1 MQEVRDKGEW
11 DSTRVQLTGIG
22 EATIIF
28 KWTGRE
34 WEPVLMSAQSAA
46 LLSKG
51 INELGLYTLVPLRAP
66 RETRFSTQPGSRIG
80 RYGGTI
86 VARGGRHTAGRE
98 AVERLARQGKR
109 YLREMRSNE
118 HGWVVVDGEGGPLP
132 LMHLANDARGAE
144 GQANV
149 RFTEQGVGV
158 AMRNVPG
165 ADLMAAKG
173 VGDIAPSELLT
184 SYGTAFWRVHQTLG
198 QVDNPVLVEA
208 HVA

>member
-66 RETRFSTQPGSRIG
+66 RETRISTQPGSRIG
-80 RYGGTI
+80 RYGGTGNNL
-86 VARGGRHTAGRE
+86 AWASSP
-98 AVERLARQGKR
+98 VEHPVC
-109 YLREMRSNE
+109 S
-118 HGWVVVDGEGGPLP
+118 
-132 LMHLANDARGAE
+132 
-144 GQANV
+144 
-149 RFTEQGVGV
+149 
-158 AMRNVPG
+158 
-165 ADLMAAKG
+165 
-173 VGDIAPSELLT
+173 S
-184 SYGTAFWRVHQTLG
+184 AFSF
-198 QVDNPVLVEA
+198 
-208 HVA
+208 HVW